1 MSRISLLRHG
11 ATAAGAR
18 YCGTT
23 DVPLSEAGWQQ
34 LWQAVDGKRWT
45 RIVSSPL
52 QRCAAFAQALAEA
65 QQISCAID
73 LRWRELH
80 FGDWEGASA
89 AELFERSPLAIE
101 NFWRDPLS
109 FPAPNSEPLPAL
121 QHRVLEAWK
130 TLTASIDMSTDDETI
145 LVVTHGGP
153 IRVVL
158 AERDGIALR
167 DLLKIEV
174 AHAQLFELQTSAACV
189 PS

>member
-34 LWQAVDGKRWT
+34 LWQAVAGKRWT
-45 RIVSSPL
+45 RIVTSPL
-52 QRCAAFAQALAEA
+52 QRCAAFAQTLADA
-65 QQISCAID
+65 QAIPCTLD
-73 LRWRELH
+73 SRWRELH
-80 FGDWEGASA
+80 FGDWEGLSA
-89 AELFERSPLAIE
+89 AELFARTPLAIE

-109 FPAPNSEPLPAL
+109 FPAPNSEPLPSL
-121 QHRVLEAWK
+121 KNRVLEAWQA
-130 TLTASIDMSTDDETI
+130 LIADELASRDEEI

-153 IRVVL
+153 MRIML

-174 AHAQLFELQTSAACV
+174 AHAQLFEFEMGAACV
-189 PS
+189 LS

>member
-1 MSRISLLRHG
+1 VSRISLLRHG
-11 ATAAGAR
+11 ATQAGAR

-23 DVPLSEAGWQQ
+23 DVALSEIGWQH
-34 LWQAVDGKRWT
+34 LWQAVAGKRWT
-45 RIVSSPL
+45 RIVTSPL
-52 QRCAAFAQALAEA
+52 QRCAAFAQALADA
-65 QQISCAID
+65 QTIPCTLDS
-73 LRWRELH
+73 RWRELH

-109 FPAPNSEPLPAL
+109 FPAPNSEPLPSL
-121 QHRVLEAWK
+121 KNRVLEAWQA
-130 TLTASIDMSTDDETI
+130 LMADDLASRDEEI

-153 IRVVL
+153 MRIML
-158 AERDGIALR
+158 AERDGIGLR

-174 AHAQLFELQTSAACV
+174 AHAQIFELETSTACV